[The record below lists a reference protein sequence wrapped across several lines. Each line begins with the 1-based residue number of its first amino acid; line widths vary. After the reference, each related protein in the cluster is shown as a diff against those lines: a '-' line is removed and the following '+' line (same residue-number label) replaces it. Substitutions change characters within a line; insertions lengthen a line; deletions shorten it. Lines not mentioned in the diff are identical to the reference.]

1 MRALPFLNTTVL
13 IGPLELAF
21 ANFCLADGG
30 LHAAAGAAA
39 VIGRAGVQPAA
50 LVVHRSKTAN
60 RRDFSGLPPMAT
72 TNRQA
77 DAPTV
82 DR

>member
-30 LHAAAGAAA
+30 LHAAA
-39 VIGRAGVQPAA
+39 VIGRAVVQPAA

-60 RRDFSGLPPMAT
+60 RRDFSGLPPMAAT
-72 TNRQA
+72 SRQA

-82 DR
+82 AR

>member
-30 LHAAAGAAA
+30 LHAAAVAAA
-39 VIGRAGVQPAA
+39 VIGRAGVKPAA
-50 LVVHRSKTAN
+50 LLVHGRSFYA
-60 RRDFSGLPPMAT
+60 
-72 TNRQA
+72 
-77 DAPTV
+77 
-82 DR
+82 